1 MSFEEARVIFIVYT
15 CSIVPL
21 LLVLFYKEIF
31 PKWVPTFYLGAF
43 LTCALGWEIWMTFGL
58 VDGDPVSLRRSE
70 VLNTWLPQNINWILN
85 SLGDA
90 GAVCLGG
97 LWLMWRYA
105 GKDTK
110 VFNSWDWGAFSVL
123 MIWCVGQNILVE
135 MFLYHDQL
143 SVGKPLS
150 WAPLIP
156 SGPYF
161 NPLLF
166 EFNDRT
172 VMLQTQIPWLILP
185 PFLYIAVIKL
195 SNKRTI

>member
-195 SNKRTI
+195 SNKRRI